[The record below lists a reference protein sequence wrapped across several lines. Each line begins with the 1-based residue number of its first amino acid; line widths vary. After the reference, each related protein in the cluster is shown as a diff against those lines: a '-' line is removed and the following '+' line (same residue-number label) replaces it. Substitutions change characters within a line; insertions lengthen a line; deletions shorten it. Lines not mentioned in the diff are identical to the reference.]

1 MVSASKTP
9 TPPRTKYSARII
21 ERVVDLLFCL
31 AKQDR
36 PVGVT
41 ELAGQLELSKATVFR
56 LLQTLVGKGLV
67 ARDVDEGTYILT
79 ARVLGLGVRF
89 LPNQLGAVARP
100 HLARLRDL
108 TRETATFSVRVGD
121 ERVFLDVLPSP
132 QEVKMVPEMGRAVP
146 LTRGASGKLLL
157 AFTDLEVR
165 ERVVRAALSTRPRR
179 QVEAYLAEL
188 EQIRHDGHATS
199 VQERTPG
206 ASSLAAAVRD
216 RTGEVVAA
224 VALSAPATRLDA
236 GAMKQALPIVLDTA
250 HQISRELGY
259 AGPAPGG
266 RKA

>member
-1 MVSASKTP
+1 MVSLPKTQP
-9 TPPRTKYSARII
+9 VGKTKYSARII
-21 ERVVDLLFCL
+21 ERVIDLLFCL

-67 ARDVDEGTYILT
+67 ARDIDEGTYILT

-100 HLARLRDL
+100 HLARLRDT
-108 TRETATFSVRVGD
+108 TRETATCTVRVGD

-157 AFTDLEVR
+157 AFAEPELR
-165 ERVVRAALSTRPRR
+165 ERVVRAALTGRARR
-179 QVEAYLAEL
+179 YVDAYMAEL
-188 EQIRHDGHATS
+188 EQIRRDGHASS

-206 ASSLAAAVRD
+206 ASSIAAAVRD
-216 RTGEVVAA
+216 RAGAVVAA
-224 VALSAPATRLDA
+224 IALSAPATRFDA
-236 GAMKQALPIVLDTA
+236 AAMKQALPIVVDAAL
-250 HQISRELGY
+250 HISRELGY
-259 AGPAPGG
+259 TPGPAG